1 MWAIPR
7 PQLYCDI
14 IGQKKKE
21 VCLNL
26 LLNLLNWSLIVN
38 TICIPENTGNIHIK
52 IIFFIPFLDADCNRF
67 LWIYK
72 ITRFSYCFGNWWV
85 VVMPVVRGGGVD
97 VRFWTFSGGGW
108 RLPKSNKCEQGGGAS
123 KFWSFCENVI
133 VECPLS
139 IHATINYSVADCFIM
154 NCCKGVIFFSIL
166 S

>member
-52 IIFFIPFLDADCNRF
+52 IIFFIPFLDAYCNRF

-108 RLPKSNKCEQGGGAS
+108 RLPKSNKCEQGGGAVQVLVILWERNS
-123 KFWSFCENVI
+123 WMPLKYTGDNKLFCSRLLFYE
-133 VECPLS
+133 L
-139 IHATINYSVADCFIM
+139 
-154 NCCKGVIFFSIL
+154 L
-166 S
+166 